1 MSYQQHFPL
10 TYLTSLFPSFPPSN
24 SNHHS
29 PPSLAGSN
37 SLSSI
42 VCKGPLLSSLRRALI
57 RSATLNKEGKTERER
72 GGGRQRKWYGK
83 TEQRWRRSGVNQSGA
98 RGCKGPWLGCV
109 WSVSFKGGT
118 AGRAITDDL
127 PLAAGP
133 GATLTE
139 SNHKQVNSTST
150 FLIFFS
156 PVSFFWS
163 RSVYLDETLLF
174 PLPPPP
180 PFPLFWKTE
189 RSQVHFQ
196 CLFNL
201 PIVWLLWS

>member
-1 MSYQQHFPL
+1 MCPISNIFPL
-10 TYLTSLFPSFPPSN
+10 TYLTTFFPFFFSISN

-29 PPSLAGSN
+29 PPSLPGSN
-37 SLSSI
+37 SFSFF
-42 VCKGPLLSSLRRALI
+42 VCEGPLLSSLRRALI
-57 RSATLNKEGKTERER
+57 RSATLNKEGNTVRERESDME
-72 GGGRQRKWYGK
+72 RQSS
-83 TEQRWRRSGVNQSGA
+83 SGDIRMSINPA
-98 RGCKGPWLGCV
+98 RGAAKGPWLGCV
-109 WSVSFKGGT
+109 WSVSFKGET

-163 RSVYLDETLLF
+163 RSVYFDETLLF
-174 PLPPPP
+174 STTTPTSLPS
-180 PFPLFWKTE
+180 FE
-189 RSQVHFQ
+189 RERERDHK
-196 CLFNL
+196 CTFNAFSNHL
-201 PIVWLLWS
+201 

>member
-57 RSATLNKEGKTERER
+57 RSATLNKEGKTERG

-196 CLFNL
+196 CLFNP

>member
-10 TYLTSLFPSFPPSN
+10 TYLTPFFSLLFPSN

-37 SLSSI
+37 SLSSF

-57 RSATLNKEGKTERER
+57 RSATLNKEGKTEGETWKERER
-72 GGGRQRKWYGK
+72 ERVIWKDRAAAETFGCQSIRREGLQGPVTGVRLICVFQR
-83 TEQRWRRSGVNQSGA
+83 
-98 RGCKGPWLGCV
+98 
-109 WSVSFKGGT
+109 GT

-174 PLPPPP
+174 RYHPHLPSPS
-180 PFPLFWKTE
+180 FECGE
-189 RSQVHFQ
+189 RSQVYFQ
-196 CLFNL
+196 CLL
-201 PIVWLLWS
+201 KPPIV